1 LSHRINT
8 WIVESMVQT
17 GGHRAANGMAQAEGA
32 GFVRAGRG
40 FSNDLQAG
48 ASSFHIIVPI

>member
-1 LSHRINT
+1 
-8 WIVESMVQT
+8 MVQT